1 MFNHNSHGNGLL
13 GFTGLLLLGA
23 VGVLL
28 YQNKPGFFLS
38 LLTFIHDY
46 PQLLP
51 QAAQTAKGGF
61 LLTATAAGAV
71 LLIRLFA
78 ELCRRGFFRQLIL
91 QTADTLEAFFW
102 LFDLTHEDPA
112 EEFAPQNPQN
122 ATPAEPLQA
131 SIDLQKDMDELAW
144 KEQTVSAESDEA
156 QTRRFA

>member
-1 MFNHNSHGNGLL
+1 MFNHNSHGNGLF

-61 LLTATAAGAV
+61 LLAATAAGAV

-131 SIDLQKDMDELAW
+131 SIDLQKDMDDLAW
-144 KEQTVSAESDEA
+144 EEQTVSAESDEA